1 MVRFEHGDASG
12 FRLGGVVPAGGSGG
26 SVRAKP
32 EFKAKAEQGAPCAR
46 SVYDAGQRCEAS
58 GDYADAMKLYEQA
71 AGLGYGPAHAA
82 LALLCIHGKPHCGV
96 KRDHRRAFIA
106 ATAGAQLQCAHSK
119 GALAWCLVEGI
130 GTEKNVAYALK
141 LAEEGSKLNSPVAQN
156 VMAYMLQNGIG
167 VVRDLTKAF
176 NIYAVAAKTFP
187 QSQCNLAWMY
197 LCGEGCDLSMANA
210 AKWLQKASA
219 SGHALSQFN
228 LAMMMR
234 SGQGVRKNEDAALGL
249 IKAAASQELPQA
261 MLELA
266 TMHMEGKGGMRTKNI
281 YQARLLL
288 QRAAELEDPH
298 AHFKLGEMHENG
310 IGIEKNLRLAA
321 HHFQQA
327 SQIGH
332 DEATVKLGL
341 ITRAAAV

>member
-1 MVRFEHGDASG
+1 M
-12 FRLGGVVPAGGSGG
+12 
-26 SVRAKP
+26 
-32 EFKAKAEQGAPCAR
+32 
-46 SVYDAGQRCEAS
+46 
-58 GDYADAMKLYEQA
+58 
-71 AGLGYGPAHAA
+71 
-82 LALLCIHGKPHCGV
+82 
-96 KRDHRRAFIA
+96 
-106 ATAGAQLQCAHSK
+106 QCAHSK

-141 LAEEGSKLNSPVAQN
+141 LAEEGSKLNSPIAQN
-156 VMAYMLQNGIG
+156 VLAYMLQNGIG

-176 NIYAVAAKTFP
+176 KIYAVAAKTFP
-187 QSQCNLAWMY
+187 QSQCNLAWM
-197 LCGEGCDLSMANA
+197 
-210 AKWLQKASA
+210 LQKASA
-219 SGHALSQFN
+219 SGHALTQFN
-228 LAMMMR
+228 LEMMMR

-249 IKAAASQELPQA
+249 NKAAASQELPQA

-266 TMHMEGKGGMRTKNI
+266 TMHMEGKGGMRTKNV

-327 SQIGH
+327 SQMGH